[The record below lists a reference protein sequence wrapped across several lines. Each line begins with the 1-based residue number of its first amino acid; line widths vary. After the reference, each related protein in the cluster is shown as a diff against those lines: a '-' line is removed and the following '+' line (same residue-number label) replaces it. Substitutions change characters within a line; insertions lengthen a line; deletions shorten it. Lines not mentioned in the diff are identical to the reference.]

1 MLGVEE
7 VLAKLALDAWWWLEP
22 ELVVLLECPPLMM
35 KSLPLMKM
43 RMKSPP
49 QMKSSLGPQ

>member
-22 ELVVLLECPPLMM
+22 GLVVLLECPPLMM